1 MKTIKYYSYLLLM
14 LIASINLVG
23 CSSDDET
30 EEVADYASQVAG
42 VYTGKLMLDNY
53 VIEDAYVVNVTRVS
67 STVVTVRAEFYEKG
81 SANYNVELFNGQFL
95 FRSESSSG
103 ITISVTG
110 KNMTINFLNDAGT
123 MTTFTGKRD

>member
-14 LIASINLVG
+14 LIASINLIG
-23 CSSDDET
+23 CSSDDDT
-30 EEVADYASQVAG
+30 EVVADYASQVAG

-53 VIEDAYVVNVTRVS
+53 VIEDAYVVYVTRIS
-67 STVVTVRAEFYEKG
+67 STVVNVRAEFYDDG
-81 SANYNVELFNGQFL
+81 NANYNVELFNGQYL

-103 ITISVTG
+103 ITIAVTG